1 MFNIFKNNYYK
12 NLIKETKNDKKLLY
26 GINPKYKNQE
36 EKLLSMYG
44 KCDSFNK
51 KITRTFIVTIHCLKI

>member
-1 MFNIFKNNYYK
+1 MLKLLKNNVESYYK
-12 NLIKETKNDKKLLY
+12 NLIKESKVDKNFLY

-36 EKLLSMYG
+36 DKLLSMFG

-51 KITRTFIVTIHCLKI
+51 KIKIHTKKQE